1 MMRKTNRKN
10 RVMAALAAVLMV
22 GSLWL
27 QTPPAYADNDKK
39 KEEDTAKTEAQAKIS
54 SLQTQ
59 IDSKKKE
66 LEEANKV
73 LKDAKKNTSDT
84 KSHLN
89 ALNNRNAILQEEINL
104 LDDQITATEEAIA
117 DNKDKEQEQ
126 RELFHKQVR
135 MEEEAGDI
143 SYWSVLFRA
152 TGIGDL
158 LARID
163 FVNEIMAYNNEVIV
177 NLRSL
182 RQELQEQ
189 EEQLNAQMEEKDAA
203 QEVLSGQMK
212 ETETLYK
219 EYQKTQEAA
228 QAEYDMIAQNLK
240 QLDTLMSEAKDNL
253 ARLGITEYA
262 ATSGGYAWPMT
273 SVRGVTSHFGGRKS
287 PGGIGS
293 TNHKGTDFAAPMYTK
308 IYAAKS
314 GTVTRAA
321 NKYDG
326 YGNCVII
333 YHGTGN
339 YTLYGHLSS
348 FAVKEGDTVTQ
359 GQLIAYSGNTGN
371 STGPHLHFGIQENNT
386 WVDPCNYLSGWYWCG
401 S

>member
-1 MMRKTNRKN
+1 MTKRSKKIRILAFFFALL
-10 RVMAALAAVLMV
+10 MAA
-22 GSLWL
+22 SLW
-27 QTPPAYADNDKK
+27 QGTPCAYATGGKDD
-39 KEEDTAKTEAQAKIS
+39 EEAAAKTAAQEKINS
-54 SLQTQ
+54 IQAQ
-59 IDSKKKE
+59 IDNKKKE
-66 LEEANKV
+66 LDEANKV

-84 KSHLN
+84 KSQLN

-104 LDDQITATEEAIA
+104 LDDQITATQDAIA
-117 DNKDKEQEQ
+117 LNKLKEIDQT
-126 RELFHKQVR
+126 ELFHKQVR

-158 LARID
+158 LARVD
-163 FVNEIMAYNNEVIV
+163 FVNEIMEYNSSIIEG
-177 NLRSL
+177 LRAL
-182 RQELQEQ
+182 RTELEAQEA
-189 EEQLNAQMEEKDAA
+189 QLNDQMQEKDKA
-203 QEVLSGQMK
+203 QEVLAGQVK

-219 EYQKTQEAA
+219 EYQKTQAAA
-228 QAEYDMIAQNLK
+228 QAEYDMIAKNLK
-240 QLDTLMSEAKDNL
+240 QLDSLMTEARDNL

-326 YGNCVII
+326 YGVCIII

-348 FAVKEGDTVTQ
+348 CAVKEGDSVTQ
-359 GQLIAYSGNTGN
+359 GQLIGYSGNTGN
-371 STGPHLHFGIQENNT
+371 STGPHLHFGIQENDT

>member
-1 MMRKTNRKN
+1 MRRNNLKKRI
-10 RVMAALAAVLMV
+10 MAFLGAVLMMGTV
-22 GSLWL
+22 WL
-27 QTPPAYADNDKK
+27 QSVPAYADNKS
-39 KEEDTAKTEAQAKIS
+39 KEDAAAKTEAQQKINS
-54 SLQTQ
+54 IQAQ
-59 IDSKKKE
+59 IDNKKKE
-66 LEEANKV
+66 LEDANKV

-84 KSHLN
+84 KNQLN

-104 LDDQITATEEAIA
+104 LDDQITTTEEAIA
-117 DNKDKEQEQ
+117 QSELDEEAQT
-126 RELFHKQVR
+126 ELFHQQVR

-158 LARID
+158 LARVD
-163 FVNEIMAYNNEVIV
+163 FVNEIMDYNNSVIEK
-177 NLRSL
+177 LRDL
-182 RQELQEQ
+182 RAQLQDQ
-189 EEQLNAQMEEKDAA
+189 KVQLNDQMEEKDAA
-203 QEVLSGQMK
+203 QEVLAGQVK
-212 ETETLYK
+212 ETEALYK
-219 EYQKTQEAA
+219 EYKKTQEAA
-228 QAEYDMIAQNLK
+228 QAEYDMIAKNLK
-240 QLDTLMSEAKDNL
+240 QLDTLMTEAKDNL

-308 IYAAKS
+308 IYAAKA

-326 YGNCVII
+326 YGVCIII

-348 FAVKEGDTVTQ
+348 CAVKEGDTVSQ
-359 GQLIAYSGNTGN
+359 GQLIGYSGNTGN

-386 WVDPCNYLSGWYWCG
+386 WVDPLNYLSGWYWCG
-401 S
+401 G